1 MTEQTQPPA
10 SQAAGAGN
18 AGPSAGSVSASTL
31 SLAGRVALVTGASR
45 GIGRAIARTLA
56 ARGAVVAVNYSQRE
70 DAARELCEQIASEGG
85 KAIALGFDVADG
97 PAVEAGVAKVVASLG
112 GLHILVN
119 NAGVS
124 IDALLMRASADD
136 FSRLLD
142 INLKGAF
149 LCCKAASR
157 HLLRAKSDGR
167 IINIGSVVGEQGN
180 AGQAM
185 YAAAKAGLL
194 GLTKSLARELASRGV
209 TVNAVTPGFIDT
221 DMTAAALQGDAR
233 DALLKQIPL
242 ARIGRP
248 EDVAEAV
255 AFLASPAAGYITG
268 HILRVNGGLHI

>member
-1 MTEQTQPPA
+1 MTEQTQSRA
-10 SQAAGAGN
+10 SQEATAGLTGPAATLTGLAGL
-18 AGPSAGSVSASTL
+18 T
-31 SLAGRVALVTGASR
+31 LAGRVALVTGASR

-56 ARGAVVAVNYSQRE
+56 ARGAVVAVNYSQSE
-70 DAARELCEQIASEGG
+70 DAARELCEQIAGEGG
-85 KAIALGFDVADG
+85 KAIAVGFDVADG
-97 PAVEAGVAKVVASLG
+97 PAVEAGVASVVAQLG

-119 NAGVS
+119 NAGIS
-124 IDALLMRASADD
+124 IDALLMRASPDD

-157 HLLRAKSDGR
+157 HLLRARADGR

-221 DMTAAALQGDAR
+221 DMTAAALKGDAR
-233 DALLKQIPL
+233 EALLKQIPL

-255 AFLASPAAGYITG
+255 AFLAAPAAGYITG